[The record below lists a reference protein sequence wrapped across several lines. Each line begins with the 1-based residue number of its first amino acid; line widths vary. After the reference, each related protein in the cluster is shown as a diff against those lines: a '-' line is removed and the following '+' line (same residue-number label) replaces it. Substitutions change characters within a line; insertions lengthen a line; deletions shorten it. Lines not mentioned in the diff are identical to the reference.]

1 MILDPRVLVP
11 KAPWISLDNEHTAMV
26 IYLTSLQSWMLAAL
40 DTVQL
45 DNFLQ
50 LIRTAVPPYI
60 KPTSTLGPLPLTTGP
75 SPQSNGIYKYGKTW
89 ENGVQNP
96 ESKWKNTSHKSHNWG
111 ILANIGHMY
120 HGHCAV
126 VIPPLRRVISLLQRQ
141 IGNPTSPSQW
151 CVEIALAFL
160 GSLCHF

>member
-75 SPQSNGIYKYGKTW
+75 SPQSNEIYKYGKTW

-96 ESKWKNTSHKSHNWG
+96 ESK
-111 ILANIGHMY
+111 
-120 HGHCAV
+120 
-126 VIPPLRRVISLLQRQ
+126 
-141 IGNPTSPSQW
+141 
-151 CVEIALAFL
+151 
-160 GSLCHF
+160 